1 MQSGM
6 ANAALPTYLKS
17 TRKQSKIT
25 AERARKHN
33 SVHVLP
39 GKQLVKN
46 SESPRAMAL
55 GKQLW
60 KNYLQTESSL
70 YGRQAK
76 TGPEVNQYQR
86 RTSKGKRMSEFER
99 HRPFELPPVSM
110 LGKNTPSQVRRSE
123 KKKAAP
129 YNNFKN
135 TGKVSSRGSSGI
147 TIEVIFRM
155 IVEQRSIRKS
165 TPGTQNRSAMTVFS
179 SCCGARF
186 WKGRCSVEDVSSCRG
201 GQCVVWFLGSES
213 AKVWCVRIRHLRQ
226 PVLLSAGGL
235 M

>member
-76 TGPEVNQYQR
+76 TGPEVNQHQR
-86 RTSKGKRMSEFER
+86 RASKGERISEFER

-110 LGKNTPSQVRRSE
+110 LGKNTPYQVRRSE

-129 YNNFKN
+129 HNNFKN
-135 TGKVSSRGSSGI
+135 TGKVSSPRQLWDNYRGDFQNDCGTTVNQEEYTWYTKQERYDNLFRPAAGQGSGKDDVPSKMYRAAGADS
-147 TIEVIFRM
+147 TWYGSWDLSQPRYGVFAYDIFENPYYYQQG
-155 IVEQRSIRKS
+155 V
-165 TPGTQNRSAMTVFS
+165 
-179 SCCGARF
+179 
-186 WKGRCSVEDVSSCRG
+186 
-201 GQCVVWFLGSES
+201 
-213 AKVWCVRIRHLRQ
+213 
-226 PVLLSAGGL
+226 
-235 M
+235 